1 MSQNPGI
8 LVPYLAAAEAVQIS
22 SLSGQM
28 DGLSRAALRF
38 APWQEKAELPDVSFA
53 MAYDAGN
60 IYLKYY
66 IKEASIKAEYLNYN
80 DPVFKDSCVEF
91 FIAFDGDENYYNL
104 EFNCIGNCRA
114 QYGPEKEGRTFLSHQ
129 LLRTIKHETRM
140 KFAANKAIAWELCL
154 SIPMAIFQYHE
165 MLSLE
170 SCRAVGNFY
179 KCGDELPEP
188 HYLSW
193 SNISA
198 ELPEFHLPNFFQ
210 EIRFEKQIH

>member
-1 MSQNPGI
+1 MSQSPGI
-8 LVPYLAAAEAVQIS
+8 LVPYLPAAEAAQIS
-22 SLSGQM
+22 SLSGRM
-28 DGLSRAALRF
+28 DSLSRTGIRF
-38 APWQEKAELPDVSFA
+38 APWPGKAELPHVSFA
-53 MAYDAGN
+53 IAYDTRH

-66 IKEASIKAEYLNYN
+66 ISEASIKAEYLNYN

-114 QYGPEKEGRTFLSHQ
+114 QYGPEKEGRAFLPHQ

-140 KFAANKAIAWELCL
+140 NGAANKAIEWELCL
-154 SIPMAIFQYHE
+154 SIPVTIFQNHGT
-165 MLSLE
+165 LSLE
-170 SCRAVGNFY
+170 SCRALGNFY

-198 ELPEFHLPNFFQ
+198 ENPEFHLPNFFQ